1 MQMTVSTAGEANVHT
16 DSMTSDPDPQVPARA
31 KRRSYTGKYK
41 LAILAEYDAADRA
54 GKGAL
59 LRREKLYTSLIS
71 EWRKQRDRGAL
82 EGLSQ
87 AKGRPPVDARDRE
100 IERLKA
106 DNAKLSGE
114 LDRTRRVVEVQ
125 GKLSALLE
133 DLSNESA
140 ADTNKSRR

>member
-1 MQMTVSTAGEANVHT
+1 MTVSTARDVSGHT
-16 DSMTSDPDPQVPARA
+16 GGMTFEEQDPQVPARA
-31 KRRSYTGKYK
+31 KRRSYTAKYK
-41 LAILAEYDAADRA
+41 LAILAEYDNADRA

-59 LRREKLYTSLIS
+59 LRREKLYTSLLS

-82 EGLSQ
+82 EGLSA

-125 GKLSALLE
+125 GRLSALLE
-133 DLSNESA
+133 DLSTESA
-140 ADTNKSRR
+140 TDSDERRR

>member
-1 MQMTVSTAGEANVHT
+1 M
-16 DSMTSDPDPQVPARA
+16 PARA
-31 KRRSYTGKYK
+31 KRRSYTGKCK
-41 LAILAEYDAADRA
+41 LAILAEYDNADRA

-59 LRREKLYTSLIS
+59 LRREKLYTSLLS

-82 EGLSQ
+82 EGLSV

-100 IERLKA
+100 IEQLKA
-106 DNAKLSGE
+106 DSARLAGE

-133 DLSNESA
+133 DLSSESA
-140 ADTNKSRR
+140 TNNDERRR

>member
-1 MQMTVSTAGEANVHT
+1 M
-16 DSMTSDPDPQVPARA
+16 
-31 KRRSYTGKYK
+31 
-41 LAILAEYDAADRA
+41 
-54 GKGAL
+54 

-82 EGLSQ
+82 EGLSPT
-87 AKGRPPVDARDRE
+87 KGRPPVDARDRE
-100 IERLKA
+100 IEQLKA
-106 DNAKLSGE
+106 DNAKLTGE

-140 ADTNKSRR
+140 TDTNKSRR

>member
-1 MQMTVSTAGEANVHT
+1 MTVSTVREVNGHT
-16 DSMTSDPDPQVPARA
+16 GGMTSDEQDPQVPARA
-31 KRRSYTGKYK
+31 KRRSYTAKYK
-41 LAILAEYDAADRA
+41 LAILAEYDNADRA

-82 EGLSQ
+82 EGLSTP
-87 AKGRPPVDARDRE
+87 KGRPPVDARDRE

-133 DLSNESA
+133 DLSAESA
-140 ADTNKSRR
+140 NNDTERRR

>member
-1 MQMTVSTAGEANVHT
+1 MTVSTAREVNGHT
-16 DSMTSDPDPQVPARA
+16 DSMTSDEQDPQVPVRA

-41 LAILAEYDAADRA
+41 LAILAEYDNADRA

-82 EGLSQ
+82 EGLTA

-100 IERLKA
+100 IEQLKA
-106 DNAKLSGE
+106 ANTKLTGE

-140 ADTNKSRR
+140 TGSNKPKR

>member
-1 MQMTVSTAGEANVHT
+1 MTVSTVREVNGHPGG
-16 DSMTSDPDPQVPARA
+16 MTSEEQDPQVPARA
-31 KRRSYTGKYK
+31 KRRSYTGKCK
-41 LAILAEYDAADRA
+41 LAILAEYDNADRA

-59 LRREKLYTSLIS
+59 LRREKLYTSLLS

-82 EGLSQ
+82 EGHSV

-100 IERLKA
+100 IEQLKA
-106 DNAKLSGE
+106 DSARLAGE

-133 DLSNESA
+133 DLSSESA
-140 ADTNKSRR
+140 TNNDERRR